1 MAGQLALGHQGR
13 GDARHSGHRPAFE
26 SWLFQLTVQ
35 TQARYLPA
43 CLSIFNYLSGC
54 SVKRKS
60 GRKCQQLVLMCTLVL
75 FEQGPF
81 CLVCSHEPGGSCA
94 HWSQPPSAVFKQASL
109 LSQKAPP
116 RTWPG
121 TLILEGAEDRG
132 VCSPCSF
139 SAEETEPWKVG
150 SWLQRDTEWTLGLLE
165 GEVRS
170 CGPELHPA
178 PLRVW
183 CEGVISQFYPFVFCK
198 LSLKITLGCGF

>member
-13 GDARHSGHRPAFE
+13 GDARHSSPRPAFE

-43 CLSIFNYLSGC
+43 CLSVFNYLSDG

-75 FEQGPF
+75 FEQGPSY
-81 CLVCSHEPGGSCA
+81 LVCSHEPGGSCA
-94 HWSQPPSAVFKQASL
+94 HWRSQPLSTVFKQASL

-132 VCSPCSF
+132 
-139 SAEETEPWKVG
+139 SAA
-150 SWLQRDTEWTLGLLE
+150 
-165 GEVRS
+165 
-170 CGPELHPA
+170 PA
-178 PLRVW
+178 PSLLR
-183 CEGVISQFYPFVFCK
+183 K
-198 LSLKITLGCGF
+198 LSPGKWGAGCSVTLSGRWVCWKGR